1 MYFSS
6 NHEVHI
12 NTDANLA
19 AGCRV
24 CVKGK
29 LKSIQKKAKDGTVLT
44 IAVIKADQLLLLEN
58 ENQLSQS
65 VNNDA
70 NKVELLGFIAS
81 DVMEKEL
88 NSFLLMAIRYKYM

>member
-1 MYFSS
+1 M
-6 NHEVHI
+6 HI
-12 NTDANLA
+12 NTDASLA
-19 AGCRV
+19 VGRQV
-24 CVKGK
+24 CVTGK
-29 LKSIQKKAKDGTVLT
+29 LKSIQKRAKDGTVLT

-58 ENQLSQS
+58 ENKLAQS

-88 NSFLLMAIRYKYM
+88 NSFLLMAIRYKYV